1 MLMRQRTILLLGAL
15 AFLLG
20 VHSAQSAGIS
30 THIEVADRA
39 ALEVDAS
46 AYAEL
51 SGVVQAW
58 PVALRSGSIYPDWG
72 YLLEEYSAAAEDA
85 HWGPFRKLAMD
96 YHRTAYP
103 QPWSSP
109 HAERVL
115 AFFMGIG
122 VHGRTDDVW
131 HFGNNAFL
139 PEAMANDLV
148 DVDPEQAEL
157 VIEVLVDFFT
167 QQDHRPNSEKTR
179 LWVPLNDILA
189 VHESAGHLN
198 LSRQA
203 IFLGTSAQS
212 VAYFLEDLLWPYIAP
227 LGALI
232 TPWSRANYLAWPNG
246 GVEDSASRSARAM
259 ERLWDHRM
267 SGTTQSS
274 GGHPSQQ
281 LQQAKLQHNNQK
293 LLSIARDLLESGAI
307 DASWKEDAHGAIHF
321 TTPVVHRWD
330 LVWMALDPIVEL
342 LGESKR

>member
-1 MLMRQRTILLLGAL
+1 MKLSFLLGTL

-39 ALEVDAS
+39 ALEVDAG

-103 QPWSSP
+103 QPWSSL

-232 TPWSRANYLAWPNG
+232 TLVAGELPRLAQRRRRRFRVPIRAG
-246 GVEDSASRSARAM
+246 
-259 ERLWDHRM
+259 
-267 SGTTQSS
+267 
-274 GGHPSQQ
+274 
-281 LQQAKLQHNNQK
+281 
-293 LLSIARDLLESGAI
+293 
-307 DASWKEDAHGAIHF
+307 HGAAVGSPDVRHHTVVRRPSVAAPATGETSAQQPEAFIHRQG
-321 TTPVVHRWD
+321 P
-330 LVWMALDPIVEL
+330 
-342 LGESKR
+342 LGIRRNRS